1 MLRAAMS
8 FGEDYDLVRRAL
20 EAGHVV
26 RHVALNAAS
35 PSVLHLLHGG
45 NTSRWQHLSPGPNST
60 REVVACCSRQRSGLD
75 VDERRRVKWR

>member
-1 MLRAAMS
+1 MS

-45 NTSRWQHLSPGPNST
+45 NTSR
-60 REVVACCSRQRSGLD
+60 
-75 VDERRRVKWR
+75 